1 MAEVLS
7 RLRRIVPEEHYI
19 AAARVVLQNSL
30 AVREGERVLVVY
42 EAGFDDLAAALT
54 MACDE
59 LGAEVDAVSIGTPVP
74 PRVIEK
80 IEERLA
86 QCDVSV
92 LIASVTFPRELRTP
106 LVQNTATRRHA
117 HMLGV
122 TDALIRQS
130 LRADYEVVNRLGNDL
145 VRLLEGTTEI
155 RVESERGTELTTRPD
170 PTCRWYNQGGL
181 QHTPGWTNLPAG
193 EVVTSPSM
201 VQGRFVPDGGIW
213 LTDGTLIDRADA
225 RRLIIEFEGGH
236 LVSVQGPDGPRD
248 LLLDH
253 VGSRRDGRRV
263 GQLSFGTNVGVL
275 TPIGNPAQD
284 AKLPGFHLVLGYS
297 APDVTG
303 ASWNGDAM
311 VTLLERQESVWV
323 DEREVIHKGKYTRL
337 LQQGDAV

>member
-1 MAEVLS
+1 M
-7 RLRRIVPEEHYI
+7 
-19 AAARVVLQNSL
+19 
-30 AVREGERVLVVY
+30 REGEQVLVVY
-42 EAGFDDLAAALT
+42 EVGFEDFAAALT
-54 MACDE
+54 MASDE
-59 LGAEVDAVSIGTPVP
+59 LRAEVDAVAIGTPVP
-74 PRVIEK
+74 ARVIEK
-80 IEERLA
+80 VEERLVR
-86 QCDVSV
+86 CDVSV
-92 LIASVTFPRELRTP
+92 LIASVTFPREVRTP
-106 LVQNTATRRHA
+106 LVQNTARRRHA

-130 LRADYEVVNRLGNDL
+130 LRADYKIVNRLGEDL
-145 VRLLEGTTEI
+145 VRFLEGKAEI
-155 RVESERGTELTTRPD
+155 RVKSERGTDLTARPD
-170 PTCRWYNQGGL
+170 PACRWYNQGGL

-193 EVVTSPSM
+193 EVVTSPLT

-213 LTDGTLIDRADA
+213 LTDGTLIDRVDA
-225 RRLIIEFEGGH
+225 RRLILGFEDGY

-248 LLLDH
+248 LLQEH
-253 VGSRRDGRRV
+253 VDSRREGRRV

-323 DEREVIHKGKYTRL
+323 DESEVIQKGKYTRVL
-337 LQQGDAV
+337 RSAGSAESA